1 MGKTPPDTS
10 AGGSK
15 LLRHTARA
23 EGFTPAAESAAT
35 EEIAE
40 HFAKHFGEPASV
52 FHEILSDLV
61 HIDVHIIRPTPERD
75 HWTLFTTGMSD
86 LPMTAPEAA
95 HEYRHAE
102 LMIALPRQWQVDA
115 LAVTPPPADLERWY
129 WPIRWLKQLA
139 RLPHEYRT
147 WLGFG
152 HSIPNGDPPQ
162 AFSPETKLCGW
173 LLLPPITV
181 PDEART
187 IALAD
192 GRVVHLYVLHALHLA
207 EMSLKLDKG
216 TDALLDAFDAAGVSE
231 VLDVARASTVK
242 TKLFGLF

>member
-1 MGKTPPDTS
+1 M
-10 AGGSK
+10 
-15 LLRHTARA
+15 LRHAARRD
-23 EGFTPAAESAAT
+23 GFTPAAESAAT
-35 EEIAE
+35 EEIAA

-52 FHEILSDLV
+52 FHEIISDLV

-86 LPMTAPEAA
+86 LPMTVPEGAED
-95 HEYRHAE
+95 HRFAE
-102 LMIALPRQWQVDA
+102 LMVALPREWQVDA

-162 AFSPETKLCGW
+162 PFAPETKLCGW
-173 LLLPPITV
+173 LVLPPITV
-181 PDEART
+181 PEDART
-187 IALAD
+187 VALAD
-192 GRVVHLYVLHALHLA
+192 GRTVNLYVLHALYLE
-207 EMSLKLDKG
+207 EMSLKLNKG
-216 TDALLDAFDAAGVSE
+216 TDALLDAFDGARVGE
-231 VLDVARASTVK
+231 VLDVARPSSVK
-242 TKLFGLF
+242 RKLF